1 MKLTT
6 TLAVLILAFNAVLVG
21 TFAHSAVT
29 QTPDPQP
36 WTTINQVL

>member
-6 TLAVLILAFNAVLVG
+6 TLAVVILAFNTVLIG
-21 TFAHSAVT
+21 TFAHSAIT

-36 WTTINQVL
+36 WTAINQVL